1 MGKLDVGAL
10 VDVLGLV
17 ARIEGWAELLG
28 SM

>member
-1 MGKLDVGAL
+1 MGKLDVGAM

-17 ARIEGWAELLG
+17 ERMVGWAELLG